1 MLEQVN
7 IRKAQLTQRLLAR
20 KTEEADLTSVLESYQ
35 KELDA
40 VNASIAELKKNAAG
54 MDEQN
59 REWKRKSLEA
69 NQKLESAVAQYHKQQ
84 SRLESLKNIAER
96 YDGYGNSIRRVMEQ
110 KSRNAGILG
119 VVSDLIQ
126 VDKKYET
133 AIETALGGNIQNIV
147 TEDEETAKQMISYLK
162 QNRYGRATFLPL
174 TSVDGKGNFKNT
186 DALKEPGV
194 IGLANTLVKTEE
206 KYAGVTAYLLG
217 RVIVTE
223 NIDYAIKL
231 AKNNRYS
238 LHIVTREGE
247 YLSPGGSAR
256 LKNSRRT

>member
-1 MLEQVN
+1 
-7 IRKAQLTQRLLAR
+7 
-20 KTEEADLTSVLESYQ
+20 
-35 KELDA
+35 
-40 VNASIAELKKNAAG
+40 
-54 MDEQN
+54 
-59 REWKRKSLEA
+59 
-69 NQKLESAVAQYHKQQ
+69 
-84 SRLESLKNIAER
+84 
-96 YDGYGNSIRRVMEQ
+96 MEQ

-194 IGLANTLVKTEE
+194 IGLANTLEDGGKICWSDRLSARQSDRDGEYRLCDQAGE
-206 KYAGVTAYLLG
+206 K
-217 RVIVTE
+217 
-223 NIDYAIKL
+223 
-231 AKNNRYS
+231 NRYS
-238 LHIVTREGE
+238 LHIVTLEE
-247 YLSPGGSAR
+247 
-256 LKNSRRT
+256 NI